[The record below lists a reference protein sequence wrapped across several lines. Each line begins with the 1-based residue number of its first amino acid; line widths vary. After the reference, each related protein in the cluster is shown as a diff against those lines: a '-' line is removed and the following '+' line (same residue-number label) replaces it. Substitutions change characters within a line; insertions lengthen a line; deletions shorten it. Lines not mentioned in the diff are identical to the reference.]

1 MKILLDTKT
10 FLRILTNDSG
20 LSDRSK
26 QLFRDPSNTIYLSS
40 VSTLELSIKVSAG
53 ILTLPQPTMRFITE
67 ARKRHGIKALPLDE
81 EASLSL
87 DRLPKVHDDLFDR
100 LLVCQAVRHGLV
112 LLTDDATMQRYPVR
126 TMW

>member
-1 MKILLDTKT
+1 
-10 FLRILTNDSG
+10 
-20 LSDRSK
+20 
-26 QLFRDPSNTIYLSS
+26 
-40 VSTLELSIKVSAG
+40 
-53 ILTLPQPTMRFITE
+53 MRFITE

-112 LLTDDATMQRYPVR
+112 LLTDDPTMQRYPVR